1 MLLFRSTI
9 VGVGWSIGLARWAI
23 GLVGRAFI
31 GRALRAFIG
40 RALRAFIFFAFR
52 ASIGFTFGA
61 LRTLRALIFRL
72 FIFRSLGSFV
82 SMRGSWGV

>member
-23 GLVGRAFI
+23 GLVG
-31 GRALRAFIG
+31 RAFIG